1 MRLKMW
7 SGAEGEDQ
15 QRRAKTKLSG
25 IKVAIMKIL
34 TRESVNVC
42 DKSVKAIEELCTLRS
57 LE

>member
-1 MRLKMW
+1 MW